1 MPSSP
6 TKNKMR
12 PEMRNSWYAEL
23 SGVHYKMG
31 QWWVPEREEN
41 GILLY
46 RGSEERPAGAVQKL
60 TKAQEKIFY
69 EKEEDWAF
77 ALDDN
82 EWKGDEPVFVS
93 FLYREGKEVGFI
105 REYFGKRVRVVKRY
119 MYADY
124 GGRDAAL
131 RESFRD
137 DAFRS
142 FLNRHVYGC
151 SG

>member
-1 MPSSP
+1 MQPPVSP
-6 TKNKMR
+6 RVSLLRT
-12 PEMRNSWYAEL
+12 L
-23 SGVHYKMG
+23 IGTIYK
-31 QWWVPEREEN
+31 
-41 GILLY
+41 
-46 RGSEERPAGAVQKL
+46 
-60 TKAQEKIFY
+60 
-69 EKEEDWAF
+69 KEEDWEF

-142 FLNRHVYGC
+142 FLNKHVYGNF
-151 SG
+151 